1 MKSSQHLKRCFLAF
15 IGCILVT
22 FITAK
27 LFEVTV
33 PTALA
38 STNQAGIFTDS
49 TPSLF
54 IYPNPL
60 NEQNCQTS
68 NNKTWTCVVTLVG
81 ENLAGSLVFW
91 NAYTSDSNISISPN
105 KGNLVELVPTVRVT
119 ISNIPCMN
127 TFFLFSGQVYGGG
140 GVIPATIPWSCI
152 PKPTPT
158 PTHQPTSIPIPQPSP
173 TPKIKLP
180 TSTPVA
186 THIPRP
192 TPTMTSLPTSV
203 VSSGSHSDPP
213 VKGNDNSSSNIFL
226 VSASI
231 FLVLETCVA
240 LVLIA
245 LLIRRKIFKM

>member
-180 TSTPVA
+180 TS
-186 THIPRP
+186 
-192 TPTMTSLPTSV
+192 V